1 MTSGTRLPTWKE
13 RENNKRRERRRRAIA
28 AKIFAGLRMYG
39 NYKLPKHCDNNEVLK
54 ALCNEAGWIVEEDGT
69 TYRKFSLLVLV
80 SAKMRWMRMG
90 DVSAVDQVSR
100 SFCRPVGDRSVGMV
114 HFILLYWP
122 SKLCLNAFLIGE
134 VHETSEESYFLL
146 ILAFIYLLAVLV
158 LLKSGLHDMIQH
170 LICIFTARFGN
181 KPRSYHDQIRS
192 QKLCGVCVVGGLR
205 PLNRFSFL
213 QGCKPVERMDIIGS
227 AAVSPCSSYQP
238 SPGASFN
245 PSPASSSF
253 ASPVSSHFA
262 ANVNN
267 TADPNS
273 LIPWLKNLSSG
284 SLPASS
290 KFPHHLYIPGGSIS
304 APVTPPLSSP
314 TARTPRMKGNWDDPT
329 TGSAWSGQHY
339 PFLPSSTP
347 QSPSLQTP
355 PDSGWVSGVQTP
367 QDGPSSPTFSLVSAN
382 PLVSRNQYQMGAPV
396 CGPLAKV
403 ELALLL
409 LQQGLTKQLM
419 CQCRMQFQL
428 SSHLAVIP
436 RD

>member
-1 MTSGTRLPTWKE
+1 MGTTSS
-13 RENNKRRERRRRAIA
+13 
-28 AKIFAGLRMYG
+28 
-39 NYKLPKHCDNNEVLK
+39 PKHCDNNEVLK

-69 TYRKFSLLVLV
+69 TYRK
-80 SAKMRWMRMG
+80 
-90 DVSAVDQVSR
+90 
-100 SFCRPVGDRSVGMV
+100 
-114 HFILLYWP
+114 
-122 SKLCLNAFLIGE
+122 
-134 VHETSEESYFLL
+134 
-146 ILAFIYLLAVLV
+146 
-158 LLKSGLHDMIQH
+158 
-170 LICIFTARFGN
+170 
-181 KPRSYHDQIRS
+181 
-192 QKLCGVCVVGGLR
+192 
-205 PLNRFSFL
+205 
-213 QGCKPVERMDIIGS
+213 GCKPVERMDIIGS

-367 QDGPSSPTFSLVSAN
+367 QDGPFLRHSALSQQIH
-382 PLVSRNQYQMGAPV
+382 LVSRNRYQMGAPV
-396 CGPLAKV
+396 CGPLGKV

-409 LQQGLTKQLM
+409 LQQGLTKQPM
-419 CQCRMQFQL
+419 FQCRMQFQL
-428 SSHLAVIP
+428 SSHLAVVP